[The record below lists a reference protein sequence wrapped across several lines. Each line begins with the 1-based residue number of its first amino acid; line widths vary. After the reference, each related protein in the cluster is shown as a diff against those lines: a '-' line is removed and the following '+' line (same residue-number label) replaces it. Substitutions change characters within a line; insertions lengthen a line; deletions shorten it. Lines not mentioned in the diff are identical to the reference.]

1 MKSLSVLDSFKYF
14 DRELGKLWLDF
25 CISNSHRVILIDTF
39 KCIKCICMQLKVI
52 VFTNLII

>member
-52 VFTNLII
+52 VLQI